1 MDKITEIVGLVIY
14 TALASIALWG
24 LYHVVMI
31 WSRVG
36 QKRFRTEDE
45 QDEFL
50 EALEESISKG
60 DFEEAEELLEGDRRA
75 VCQLGLLAIANR
87 DMGFQ
92 KVQKLVGERFQR
104 DVLNDLEYRLS
115 WVNTVIKSAPMVG
128 LLGTVIGMMGAFGK
142 LATAENVKADQL
154 ANDIMVALIT
164 TASGLS
170 IAIPLVLCVTMVNAR
185 IQGMED
191 LSSTGLVRIL
201 EALKPKMEKS
211 KKKGAV
217 PRPAAVQGAS

>member
-1 MDKITEIVGLVIY
+1 MDKITEIVGIVIY
-14 TALASIALWG
+14 ASLAGIALWG

-36 QKRFRTEDE
+36 QKRFRSEEE

-50 EALEESISKG
+50 EALEEPLMEG
-60 DFEEAEELLEGDRRA
+60 EFDVAEELLEGDRRA

-87 DMGFQ
+87 HLGYR
-92 KVQKLVGERFQR
+92 KVEKLVAERFQR
-104 DVLNDLEYRLS
+104 DVLTDLEYRLS

-170 IAIPLVLCVTMVNAR
+170 IAIPLVLLVTMVNAR

-191 LSSTGLVRIL
+191 LSSTGLLRIL
-201 EALKPKMEKS
+201 EALKPHLS
-211 KKKGAV
+211 KRKKGGL
-217 PRPAAVQGAS
+217 PRPAAG

>member
-1 MDKITEIVGLVIY
+1 MDKITEIVGFVIY
-14 TALASIALWG
+14 AALAGIALWG

-36 QKRFRTEDE
+36 QKRFRSEEE

-50 EALEESISKG
+50 EALEEPLASG

-75 VCQLGLLAIANR
+75 VCQLGQLAIANR
-87 DMGFQ
+87 HLGYR
-92 KVQKLVGERFQR
+92 KVEKLVAERFQR

-170 IAIPLVLCVTMVNAR
+170 IAIPLVLLVTMVNAR
-185 IQGMED
+185 IQAMED
-191 LSSTGLVRIL
+191 LSTTGLLQIL
-201 EALKPKMEKS
+201 EALKPHLNKG
-211 KKKGAV
+211 KKGAV
-217 PRPAAVQGAS
+217 PRPAAG

>member
-14 TALASIALWG
+14 ASLAAIALWG

-36 QKRFRTEDE
+36 QKRFRTEEE

-50 EALEESISKG
+50 EALEQPLASG
-60 DFEEAEELLEGDRRA
+60 HFAEAEELLDGDRRA
-75 VCQLGLLAIANR
+75 VCQLGLLAISNR
-87 DMGFQ
+87 DMGYA

-185 IQGMED
+185 IQAMED
-191 LSSTGLVRIL
+191 LSGTGLMRIL
-201 EALKPKMEKS
+201 DALKPHLEKR
-211 KKKGAV
+211 KGL
-217 PRPAAVQGAS
+217 PRAAS